1 MYINGTPISGNSHD
15 GDYHS
20 EYRFLRSDI
29 APLLIPNSTNWLY
42 VNASDYGVLAAL
54 IFSAT
59 INTHGA
65 VTGAPS
71 ISPDHG
77 GNTGMTT
84 VTIIASG
91 FQPGAQ
97 LKLTGIGADINGT
110 NTIAVNANIL
120 TSTLALTGALPGLRS
135 VVVTD
140 PDGSTVTIP
149 SAFTVQAG
157 GTPTVSIQKI
167 ATPAVLGRNQTYFI
181 TVTNTGTVDSGT
193 IPVIEDLDPMVHIGI
208 NQPSGKRR
216 LDRLRKF
223 SRLERGGSYNAFVEW
238 DLPSVPAGGSTLLAY
253 TVTLDP
259 SFPLSKNVIGPA
271 CIEIA
276 KAGCEIG
283 EVACFSAAATVCIE
297 EGPVG
302 VRGAC

>member
-1 MYINGTPISGNSHD
+1 MDSDKSGLGAGSALYAVPFHVTDSVIASASLELAYAVDNALNGVYINGTPISGNSHD

-91 FQPGAQ
+91 FQPA
-97 LKLTGIGADINGT
+97 
-110 NTIAVNANIL
+110 
-120 TSTLALTGALPGLRS
+120 
-135 VVVTD
+135 
-140 PDGSTVTIP
+140 
-149 SAFTVQAG
+149 
-157 GTPTVSIQKI
+157 
-167 ATPAVLGRNQTYFI
+167 RN
-181 TVTNTGTVDSGT
+181 
-193 IPVIEDLDPMVHIGI
+193 
-208 NQPSGKRR
+208 
-216 LDRLRKF
+216 
-223 SRLERGGSYNAFVEW
+223 
-238 DLPSVPAGGSTLLAY
+238 
-253 TVTLDP
+253 
-259 SFPLSKNVIGPA
+259 
-271 CIEIA
+271 
-276 KAGCEIG
+276 
-283 EVACFSAAATVCIE
+283 
-297 EGPVG
+297 
-302 VRGAC
+302 